1 MNFNLL
7 MRDRSSFFA
16 ALVLFSVCVF
26 SGRNE
31 RQQQHPLTAF
41 FKARIL
47 NFKNRSK
54 SRSKRYRSKRM
65 EPKVWNQ
72 KNGGIYMAEGNVIIT
87 REQQMTEHTWAME
100 DLYKNDE
107 AWGEDSRQLEK
118 MIGEFAAFR
127 GHLKDSGKRLLEM
140 LDDYSDMNQLG
151 EKIYVYANQK
161 LHENTG
167 NGSYQQMAGESQV
180 IMTMLNS
187 ATAFVVPEILGIPEE
202 LLEKFKAETK
212 GLDRYQKFLTDIIR
226 QKDHVLSEKEEEL
239 LAGVSEVAQGPGN
252 IFSMFNN
259 ADIKFGDITD
269 EKGDT
274 VRLTQGRYISF
285 LESKDR
291 KVRKEAFETIYASY
305 KSFQNTLAATYD
317 ANARQAA
324 FFAKTRSYDSALA
337 AALDDSNI
345 PVHVYDNLIEAVHKN
360 MNLMYRYVDLRKKL
374 LDLDDLHMYDLHVS
388 MVSGVDMKI
397 DYEQAKK
404 IVLEGLAP
412 LGEEYRGL
420 LQQGFES
427 RWIDVYENEG
437 KRTGAYSWGA
447 YGTHPYVLLNHQN
460 NLNSVF
466 TLAHEMGH
474 ALHSYYSD
482 ENQPYI
488 YAGYKIFVAEVAS
501 TCNEALLIHHL
512 IEKTEDKQEKAYLIN
527 YFLDQFKSTLY
538 RQTMFAEFEK
548 ATHKVVSEGGTLNAE
563 TLCKVYYNLNKTYFG
578 DGMVI
583 DDDIAYEW
591 ARIPHFYT
599 PFYVYQYA
607 TGFSAAIAISSKI
620 LNGEKD
626 AVENYKKFLSG
637 GSSMD
642 PIDLLKLC
650 GVDMTQPEPVDEA
663 LKVFGSY
670 LDKLEQLYR

>member
-1 MNFNLL
+1 
-7 MRDRSSFFA
+7 
-16 ALVLFSVCVF
+16 
-26 SGRNE
+26 
-31 RQQQHPLTAF
+31 
-41 FKARIL
+41 
-47 NFKNRSK
+47 
-54 SRSKRYRSKRM
+54 
-65 EPKVWNQ
+65 
-72 KNGGIYMAEGNVIIT
+72 MAERNAVIT
-87 REQQMTEHTWAME
+87 REQQKTEDTWAME
-100 DLYKNDE
+100 DLYKTDE

-118 MIGEFAAFR
+118 MIEEFAAFR
-127 GHLKDSGKRLLEM
+127 GHLKDSGNRLLEM
-140 LDDYSDMNQLG
+140 LDAYSDMNRLG

-167 NGSYQQMAGESQV
+167 NGKYQQMAGESQV

-187 ATAFVVPEILGIPEE
+187 ATAFVVPEILDISED
-202 LLEKFKAETK
+202 LLEKFKKETM
-212 GLDRYQKFLTDIIR
+212 GLDKYQKFLADIIR
-226 QKDHVLSEKEEEL
+226 QKDHVLSEKEEEM

-269 EKGDT
+269 ENGNT

-291 KVRKEAFETIYASY
+291 EVRKEAFEAMYASY

-324 FFAKTRSYDSALA
+324 FFARTRSYDSALE

-360 MNLMYRYVDLRKKL
+360 MNLMYRYVELRKKL

-412 LGEEYRGL
+412 LGEEYFNL
-420 LQQGFES
+420 LQKGFDS

-501 TCNEALLIHHL
+501 TCNEALLIHYL

-548 ATHKVVSEGGTLNAE
+548 ATHKVVGGGGTLNAE
-563 TLCKVYYNLNKTYFG
+563 TLCKIYYNLNKTYFG
-578 DGMVI
+578 EGMVI

-591 ARIPHFYT
+591 SRIPHFYT

-650 GVDMTQPEPVDEA
+650 GVDMTRPEPVDEA

>member
-1 MNFNLL
+1 
-7 MRDRSSFFA
+7 
-16 ALVLFSVCVF
+16 
-26 SGRNE
+26 
-31 RQQQHPLTAF
+31 
-41 FKARIL
+41 
-47 NFKNRSK
+47 
-54 SRSKRYRSKRM
+54 
-65 EPKVWNQ
+65 
-72 KNGGIYMAEGNVIIT
+72 MAEGNQIIT
-87 REQQMTEHTWAME
+87 REQQKIENTWAIE
-100 DLYKNDE
+100 DLYKTDE

-118 MIGEFAAFR
+118 MIEDFTAFR
-127 GHLKDSGKRLLEM
+127 GHLKDSGSRLLEM
-140 LDDYSDMNQLG
+140 LDAYSEMNQLG

-167 NGSYQQMAGESQV
+167 NGKYQQMSGESQV

-202 LLEKFKAETK
+202 LLEKFKEETSD
-212 GLDRYQKFLTDIIR
+212 LSRYEKFLADIIR
-226 QKDHVLSEKEEEL
+226 QKNHVLSEQEEEL

-269 EKGDT
+269 ENGDIT
-274 VRLTQGRYISF
+274 RLTQGRYISF

-291 KVRKEAFETIYASY
+291 NVRKEAFETIYASY
-305 KSFQNTLAATYD
+305 KSFQNTLAATFD

-324 FFAKTRSYDSALA
+324 FFAKTRKYDSALA

-345 PVHVYDNLIEAVHKN
+345 PIHVYDNLIEAVHKN
-360 MNLMYRYVDLRKKL
+360 INLMYRYVELRKKL
-374 LDLDDLHMYDLHVS
+374 LNLDELHMYDLHVS

-397 DYEQAKK
+397 AYDQAKK
-404 IVLEGLAP
+404 IVLEGLEP
-412 LGEEYRGL
+412 LGDEYLDL
-420 LQQGFES
+420 LKKGFDS

-512 IEKTEDKQEKAYLIN
+512 IEKTEDRQEKAYLIN
-527 YFLDQFKSTLY
+527 YFLDQFKS
-538 RQTMFAEFEK
+538 
-548 ATHKVVSEGGTLNAE
+548 
-563 TLCKVYYNLNKTYFG
+563 
-578 DGMVI
+578 
-583 DDDIAYEW
+583 
-591 ARIPHFYT
+591 
-599 PFYVYQYA
+599 
-607 TGFSAAIAISSKI
+607 
-620 LNGEKD
+620 
-626 AVENYKKFLSG
+626 
-637 GSSMD
+637 
-642 PIDLLKLC
+642 
-650 GVDMTQPEPVDEA
+650 EA
-663 LKVFGSY
+663 KRS
-670 LDKLEQLYR
+670 

>member
-1 MNFNLL
+1 
-7 MRDRSSFFA
+7 
-16 ALVLFSVCVF
+16 
-26 SGRNE
+26 
-31 RQQQHPLTAF
+31 
-41 FKARIL
+41 
-47 NFKNRSK
+47 
-54 SRSKRYRSKRM
+54 
-65 EPKVWNQ
+65 
-72 KNGGIYMAEGNVIIT
+72 MAEGNVIIT
-87 REQQMTEHTWAME
+87 REQQKMEHTWAME

-107 AWGEDSRQLEK
+107 AWKEDSRQLDK
-118 MIGEFAAFR
+118 MIEEFAAFR
-127 GHLKDSGKRLLEM
+127 GHLQDSGNRLLEM
-140 LDDYSDMNQLG
+140 LDAYSDMNQLG

-167 NGSYQQMAGESQV
+167 NGKYQQMAGESQV

-187 ATAFVVPEILGIPEE
+187 ATAFVVPEILGIPEA

-269 EKGDT
+269 ENGDA

-324 FFAKTRSYDSALA
+324 FFARTRSYDSALT

-374 LDLDDLHMYDLHVS
+374 LDLNELHMYDLHVS

-412 LGEEYRGL
+412 LGEEYLNL
-420 LQQGFES
+420 LQRGFDS

-482 ENQPYI
+482 KNQPYI

-548 ATHKVVSEGGTLNAE
+548 ATHKVVGEGGTLNAE
-563 TLCKVYYNLNKTYFG
+563 TLCNVYYNLNKTYFG

-599 PFYVYQYA
+599 SFYVYQYA

-650 GVDMTQPEPVDEA
+650 GVDMTKPEPVDEA